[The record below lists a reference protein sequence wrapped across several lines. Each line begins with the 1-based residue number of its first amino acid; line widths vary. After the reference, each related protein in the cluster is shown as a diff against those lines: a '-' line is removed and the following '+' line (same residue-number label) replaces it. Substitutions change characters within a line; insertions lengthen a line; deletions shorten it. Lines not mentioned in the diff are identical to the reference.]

1 MEQTI
6 FTFSTNNF
14 LWLCVLCFLREKT
27 TSKHKHVWGGHERAT
42 AEYGNDPGFGV
53 AEFGDNVMV
62 IRCSMKRAVRVRVPL
77 ISDQAEVECHR
88 GR

>member
-1 MEQTI
+1 MCVGGGVTSVPRLNPSMEMI
-6 FTFSTNNF
+6 RG
-14 LWLCVLCFLREKT
+14 L
-27 TSKHKHVWGGHERAT
+27 
-42 AEYGNDPGFGV
+42 GV